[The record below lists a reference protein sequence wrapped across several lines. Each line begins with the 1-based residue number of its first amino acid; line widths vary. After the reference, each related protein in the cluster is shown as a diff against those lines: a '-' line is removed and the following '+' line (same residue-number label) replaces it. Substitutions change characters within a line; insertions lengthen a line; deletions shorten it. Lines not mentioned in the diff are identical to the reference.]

1 MAKDKVV
8 LAYSGGL
15 DTSVILKWL
24 QLKGYDVVAYVA
36 DLGQL
41 PDVDAVREKAMA
53 SGAVDFFALDLQ
65 EEFVKDY
72 VFPAVKF
79 NALYEGRYLLGTSL
93 ARPIIT
99 KGMVEVANKVGAKF
113 LAHGATGKG
122 NDQVRFELSAAA
134 LDPALKTIVPWRIPE
149 FFEKIKG
156 RKEAMDFAE
165 EHGIP
170 VKATVS
176 QPWSSDDN
184 LLHISFEAGILEDPN
199 VRPPKD
205 MFEYSVDPKDAPEEA
220 EVIELEFDKGEA
232 VKLNGEAL
240 SPANMLRKLNEIG
253 GKHGVGRVD
262 MVESRYVGMKSRG
275 VYETPGGSI
284 LYAAHRDLEALTLD
298 GGTIN
303 LKESL
308 MPRFATMTYN
318 GYWYCPEMEAMLAL
332 LDNTQQ
338 YVNGTVKLEL
348 YKGNITCIGRA
359 SAYSLYDE
367 QIASMEDDD
376 GAYDQ
381 TDAAGFIKL
390 HALPLRAHANRMK
403 INK

>member
-24 QLKGYDVVAYVA
+24 QLKGFDVVAYVA

-41 PDVDAVREKAMA
+41 PDVAAIKEKAMK
-53 SGAVDFFALDLQ
+53 SGAVDFYALDLQ
-65 EEFVKDY
+65 EEFVKDF
-72 VFPAVKF
+72 VFTSVKF

-93 ARPIIT
+93 ARPVIA
-99 KGMVEVANKVGAKF
+99 KGMVEVANKVGAKY

-122 NDQVRFELSAAA
+122 NDQVRFELSAAS
-134 LDPALKTIVPWRIPE
+134 LNPSLKTIVPWRMPE
-149 FFEKIKG
+149 FFNVIKG
-156 RKEAMDFAE
+156 RKEAMDFAQ

-184 LLHISFEAGILEDPN
+184 LLHISFEAGILEDPAM
-199 VRPPKD
+199 RPPKE
-205 MFEYSVDPKDAPEEA
+205 MFEYTTDPKDAPNEA
-220 EVIELEFDKGEA
+220 EIIELEFEKGEA
-232 VKLNGEAL
+232 VKLNGETL
-240 SPANMLRKLNEIG
+240 SPANMLRALNKIG
-253 GKHGVGRVD
+253 GKHGIGRVD

-275 VYETPGGSI
+275 VYETPGGTI

-303 LKESL
+303 LKETL
-308 MPRFATMTYN
+308 MPRFASLVYN
-318 GYWYCPEMEAMLAL
+318 GYWYSPEMDALKAL
-332 LDNTQQ
+332 LENTQT
-338 YVNGTVKLEL
+338 YVSGKVRLEL
-348 YKGNITCIGRA
+348 YKGNITCIGRE
-359 SAYSLYDE
+359 SKYSLYDMKVV
-367 QIASMEDDD
+367 SMEDDE

-381 TDAAGFIKL
+381 TDAAGFVKL
-390 HALPLRAHANRMK
+390 HALPLKAHAKRAK
-403 INK
+403 K

>member
-41 PDVDAVREKAMA
+41 PDVEAIREKAMK
-53 SGAVDFFALDLQ
+53 SGAVDFYALDLQ
-65 EEFVKDY
+65 EEFVKDFVY
-72 VFPAVKF
+72 PAVKF
-79 NALYEGRYLLGTSL
+79 NALYEGRYYLGTSL

-99 KGMVEVANKVGAKF
+99 KGMVDVANKTGAKF

-122 NDQVRFELSAAA
+122 NDQVRFELSAAS
-134 LDPALKTIVPWRIPE
+134 LNPKLKTIVPWRIPE
-149 FFEKIKG
+149 FFNKIKG
-156 RKEAMDFAE
+156 RKEAMEFAE

-184 LLHISFEAGILEDPN
+184 LLHISFEAGILEDPAM
-199 VRPPKD
+199 RPPKE
-205 MFEYSVDPKDAPEEA
+205 MFEYTTDPKDAPNEA
-220 EVIELEFDKGEA
+220 EIIELEFAQGEA
-232 VKLNGEAL
+232 VKLNGETL
-240 SPANMLRKLNEIG
+240 SPAEMLKALNKIG
-253 GKHGVGRVD
+253 GKHGIGRVD

-275 VYETPGGSI
+275 VYETPGGTI

-303 LKESL
+303 LKETL
-308 MPRFATMTYN
+308 MPRFATLVYN
-318 GYWYCPEMEAMLAL
+318 GYWYCPEMDAMMAL
-332 LDNTQQ
+332 LNKTQEF
-338 YVNGTVKLEL
+338 VSGKVKLEL
-348 YKGNITCIGRA
+348 YKGNITCIGRE
-359 SAYSLYDE
+359 SEYSLYDMKVV
-367 QIASMEDDD
+367 SMEDDE

-390 HALPLRAHANRMK
+390 HALPLKAHAHRAK
-403 INK
+403 K

>member
-41 PDVDAVREKAMA
+41 PDVEAIREKAMK

-65 EEFVKDY
+65 EDFVKEFVY
-72 VFPAVKF
+72 TAVKF

-99 KGMVEVANKVGAKF
+99 RGMVDVANKVGAKF

-122 NDQVRFELSAAA
+122 NDQVRFELSAAS
-134 LDPALKTIVPWRIPE
+134 LNHTLKTIVPWRIPE
-149 FFEKIKG
+149 FFNVIKG
-156 RKEAMDFAE
+156 RKEAMEFAT

-184 LLHISFEAGILEDPN
+184 LLHISFEAGILEDPAL
-199 VRPPKD
+199 RPPKE
-205 MFEYSVDPKDAPEEA
+205 MFEYTVDPKDAPDEA
-220 EVIELEFDKGEA
+220 EIIELEFEKGEA
-232 VKLNGEAL
+232 VKLNGKAY
-240 SPANMLRKLNEIG
+240 SPANMLRELNKVG
-253 GKHGVGRVD
+253 GKHGVGRID

-275 VYETPGGSI
+275 VYETPGGTI

-298 GGTIN
+298 GGVIN
-303 LKESL
+303 LKETL
-308 MPRFATMTYN
+308 MPRFASLVYN
-318 GYWYCPEMEAMLAL
+318 GYWYCPEMDAMRAL
-332 LDNTQQ
+332 LENTQE
-338 YVNGTVKLEL
+338 YVCGKVRLEL
-348 YKGNITCIGRA
+348 YKGNITCIGRE
-359 SAYSLYDE
+359 SQYSLYDMKVV
-367 QIASMEDDD
+367 SMEDDE

-390 HALPLRAHANRMK
+390 HALPLKAHAKRAK
-403 INK
+403 KK

>member
-24 QLKGYDVVAYVA
+24 QLKGYDVIAYVA

-41 PDVDAVREKAMA
+41 PDVEAIKEKAMK
-53 SGAVDFFALDLQ
+53 SGAIAFYALDLQ
-65 EEFVKDY
+65 EEFVSELVY
-72 VFPAVKF
+72 TAVKF

-99 KGMVEVANKVGAKF
+99 KGMVDVANKEGAKF

-122 NDQVRFELSAAA
+122 NDQVRFELSAAS
-134 LDPALKTIVPWRIPE
+134 LNPSLKTIVPWRIPE

-156 RKEAMDFAE
+156 RKEAMDFAK

-184 LLHISFEAGILEDPN
+184 LLHISFEAGILEDPA
-199 VRPPKD
+199 VRPPKE
-205 MFEYSVDPKDAPEEA
+205 MFEYTVDPQDAPDAPEI
-220 EVIELEFDKGEA
+220 IELEFEKGEA
-232 VKLNGEAL
+232 VKLNGKIL
-240 SPANMLRKLNEIG
+240 SPANMLKELNKIG

-275 VYETPGGSI
+275 VYETPGGTI

-298 GGTIN
+298 GGVIN
-303 LKESL
+303 LKETL
-308 MPRFATMTYN
+308 MPRFSTLVYN
-318 GYWYCPEMEAMLAL
+318 GYWYCQEMDAMRAL
-332 LDNTQQ
+332 LEKTQE
-338 YVNGTVKLEL
+338 YVSGKVKLEL
-348 YKGNITCIGRA
+348 YKGNITCIGRE
-359 SAYSLYDE
+359 SKYSLYDE
-367 QIASMEDDD
+367 KVVSMEDDE

-381 TDAAGFIKL
+381 TDAEGFIKL
-390 HALPLRAHANRMK
+390 HALPLKAHAKRAK
-403 INK
+403 K

>member
-24 QLKGYDVVAYVA
+24 QLKGFDVVAYVA

-41 PDVDAVREKAMA
+41 PNVDEIREKAMA
-53 SGAVDFFALDLQ
+53 SGAVDFYAINLQ
-65 EEFVKDY
+65 EEFVKELVY
-72 VFPAVKF
+72 TAVKF

-99 KGMVEVANKVGAKF
+99 KGMVDVAHKVGAKY

-122 NDQVRFELSAAA
+122 NDQVRFELSAVS
-134 LDPALKTIVPWRIPE
+134 LDPELKNIVPWRIPE
-149 FFEKIKG
+149 FFNVIKG
-156 RKEAMDFAE
+156 RKEAMEFAE

-184 LLHISFEAGILEDPN
+184 LLHISFEAGILEDPAN
-199 VRPPKD
+199 KPPKE
-205 MFEYSVDPKDAPEEA
+205 MFEYSVDPQDAPDEPEA
-220 EVIELEFDKGEA
+220 IELTFEKGEA
-232 VKLNGEAL
+232 VKLNGKEY
-240 SPANMLRKLNEIG
+240 SPAEMLRQLNKLG
-253 GKHGVGRVD
+253 GKHGIGRVD

-275 VYETPGGSI
+275 VYETPGGTI

-298 GGTIN
+298 GGVIN
-303 LKESL
+303 LKETL
-308 MPRFATMTYN
+308 MPRFSTLVYN
-318 GYWYCPEMEAMLAL
+318 GYWYSPEMDAMRAL
-332 LDNTQQ
+332 VENTQE
-338 YVNGTVKLEL
+338 YVCGNVRLEL
-348 YKGNITCIGRA
+348 YKGNITCVGRD
-359 SAYSLYDE
+359 SKYSLYDE
-367 QIASMEDDD
+367 KVVSMEDDE

-381 TDAAGFIKL
+381 TDANGFIKL
-390 HALPLRAHANRMK
+390 HALPLRAHAKRAK
-403 INK
+403 KK

>member
-41 PDVDAVREKAMA
+41 PDVEAIREKAMK
-53 SGAVDFFALDLQ
+53 SGAVDFYALDLQ
-65 EEFVKDY
+65 EEFVKDFVY
-72 VFPAVKF
+72 PAVKF
-79 NALYEGRYLLGTSL
+79 NALYEGRYYLGTSL

-99 KGMVEVANKVGAKF
+99 KGMVDVANKTGAKF

-122 NDQVRFELSAAA
+122 NDQVRFELSAAS
-134 LDPALKTIVPWRIPE
+134 LNPKLKTIVPWRIPE
-149 FFEKIKG
+149 FFNKIKG
-156 RKEAMDFAE
+156 RKEAMEFAE

-184 LLHISFEAGILEDPN
+184 LLHISFEAGILEDPAM
-199 VRPPKD
+199 RPPKE
-205 MFEYSVDPKDAPEEA
+205 MFEYTTDPKDAPNEA
-220 EVIELEFDKGEA
+220 EIIELEFAQGEA
-232 VKLNGEAL
+232 VKLNGEKL
-240 SPANMLRKLNEIG
+240 SPAEMLKALNKIG
-253 GKHGVGRVD
+253 GKHGIGRVD

-275 VYETPGGSI
+275 VYETPGGTI

-303 LKESL
+303 LKETL
-308 MPRFATMTYN
+308 MPRFATLVYN
-318 GYWYCPEMEAMLAL
+318 GYWYCPEMDAMMAL
-332 LDNTQQ
+332 LNKTQEF
-338 YVNGTVKLEL
+338 VSGKVKLEL
-348 YKGNITCIGRA
+348 YKGNITCIGRE
-359 SAYSLYDE
+359 SEYSLYDMKVV
-367 QIASMEDDD
+367 SMEDDE

-390 HALPLRAHANRMK
+390 HALPLKAHAHRAK
-403 INK
+403 K

>member
-41 PDVDAVREKAMA
+41 PDVEAIREKAMK
-53 SGAVDFFALDLQ
+53 SGAVDFYALDLK
-65 EEFVKDY
+65 EEFVKDFVY
-72 VFPAVKF
+72 PAVKF
-79 NALYEGRYLLGTSL
+79 NALYEGRYYLGTSL

-99 KGMVEVANKVGAKF
+99 KGMVEVANKTGAKF

-122 NDQVRFELSAAA
+122 NDQVRFELSAAS
-134 LDPALKTIVPWRIPE
+134 LDPTLKTIVPWRIPE
-149 FFEKIKG
+149 FFNKIKG
-156 RKEAMDFAE
+156 RKEAMEFAE

-184 LLHISFEAGILEDPN
+184 LLHISFEAGILEDPAM
-199 VRPPKD
+199 RPPKE
-205 MFEYSVDPKDAPEEA
+205 MFEYTTDPKDAPDEA
-220 EVIELEFDKGEA
+220 EIIELEFEQGVA

-240 SPANMLRKLNEIG
+240 SPANMLQALNTLG
-253 GKHGVGRVD
+253 GKHGIGRVD

-275 VYETPGGSI
+275 VYETPGGTI

-303 LKESL
+303 LKETL
-308 MPRFATMTYN
+308 MPRFATLVYN
-318 GYWYCPEMEAMLAL
+318 GYWYCPEMDAMMAL
-332 LDNTQQ
+332 LDKTQEF
-338 YVNGTVKLEL
+338 VTGKVKLEL
-348 YKGNITCIGRA
+348 YKGNITCIGRE
-359 SAYSLYDE
+359 SEYSLYDMKVV
-367 QIASMEDDD
+367 SMEDDE

-390 HALPLRAHANRMK
+390 HALPLKAHAHRAK
-403 INK
+403 K